1 MFSIPYTFSNEDESY
16 ITIPVLKRFAKE
28 SIISLTNA
36 GGKGQ
41 CIKFGIIISK
51 EKGPSTFKELAVKSY
66 LADGVVIISICGEE
80 LKELFD
86 NRGNLLDLIER
97 KTTEIMLDSTTDLVK
112 AGLYKS

>member
-1 MFSIPYTFSNEDESY
+1 
-16 ITIPVLKRFAKE
+16 
-28 SIISLTNA
+28 
-36 GGKGQ
+36 
-41 CIKFGIIISK
+41 
-51 EKGPSTFKELAVKSY
+51 
-66 LADGVVIISICGEE
+66 